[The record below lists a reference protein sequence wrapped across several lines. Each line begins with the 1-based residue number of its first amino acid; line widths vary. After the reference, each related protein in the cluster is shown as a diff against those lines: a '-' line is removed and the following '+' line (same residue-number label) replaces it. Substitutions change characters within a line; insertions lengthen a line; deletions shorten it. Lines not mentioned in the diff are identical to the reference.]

1 MALEKT
7 KTKKIYLIALMDGLD
22 VVHIDVKYRSNT
34 YQITWIYYKVFPDGM
49 LLPTSEHHRDL
60 IDYMHRRR
68 EMLGKFPNLYCR
80 IIGVFDKH
88 ASTEENLADA
98 TKSAIDLAKQ
108 WNPKCQ
114 MALTKISI
122 KEYAYSRDKTKK
134 LKEVKSPK
142 NIDG

>member
-1 MALEKT
+1 MTEEKKK
-7 KTKKIYLIALMDGLD
+7 KTIYLIALMDGLD
-22 VVHIDVKYRSNT
+22 VVHIDVKFRANT
-34 YQITWIYYKVFPDGM
+34 YQLTWIYYKVYPDGT

-60 IDYMHRRR
+60 INYMHRRR
-68 EMLGKFPNLYCR
+68 EELGRLPNLYCR

-88 ASTEENLADA
+88 SSDLENLADA

-114 MALTKISI
+114 MALTKICI
-122 KEYAYSRDKTKK
+122 KENAYIREKTKK
-134 LKEVKSPK
+134 KEISPK